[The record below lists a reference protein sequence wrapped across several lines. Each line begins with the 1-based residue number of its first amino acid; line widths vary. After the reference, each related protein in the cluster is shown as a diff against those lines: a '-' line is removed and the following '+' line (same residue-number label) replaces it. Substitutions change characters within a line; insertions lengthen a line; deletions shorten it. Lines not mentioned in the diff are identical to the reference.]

1 MPQVIQI
8 ETDVL
13 EVLSQFD
20 QMTEGEGMAK
30 LVKEHARLLCVQL
43 AYHTQPFA
51 VGSNKDEQKKA
62 YNQGSKRVEF
72 DIEKVIRGGKKLEE
86 IAEKIV
92 NEDIQKRML
101 ELIAQKKWDAVGK
114 ILAAT
119 KIIKAWDGKFE
130 ILKTPGAMKSVH
142 SRARNK
148 RSGRTKTPR
157 DALYIAA
164 TDAKLAT
171 YVRQASQRV
180 GFAKAGWAD
189 CARKLNAVKGDGARG
204 IPAWAKKAKHGNNGS
219 VIDLSGDKSNP
230 RVALTNRVSYIT
242 NILTK
247 MDVEKSIKFTTTNF
261 IKSLERKVNAAIK
274 KQRLAEQQVDEP
286 F

>member
-13 EVLSQFD
+13 DVLNLLEEI
-20 QMTEGEGMAK
+20 TEGEGTAV
-30 LVKEHARLLCVQL
+30 LVKQHARLLCVQL

-62 YNQGSKRVEF
+62 YKQSAIRVKY

-86 IAEKIV
+86 IAEKIA

-101 ELIAQKKWDAVGK
+101 ELIARRKWEAVAN
-114 ILAAT
+114 ILKAT
-119 KIIKAWDGKFE
+119 KIIKAWDSKFE
-130 ILKTPGAMKSVH
+130 ILKTQGAMKSVH

-164 TDAKLAT
+164 RDIYLRKYITETQK
-171 YVRQASQRV
+171 RI

-204 IPAWAKKAKHGNNGS
+204 IPSWAKSKAHGNNGS

-261 IKSLERKVNAAIK
+261 IKSLQRKVNAAIK
-274 KQRLAEQQVDEP
+274 KQRLADQEVDEP

>member
-274 KQRLAEQQVDEP
+274 KQRIAEQQVDEP